1 MRKVFNIVL
10 ILGLTIFVSFTC
22 FSKELKI
29 GYVDIIK
36 VFNEYQKTKDYEV
49 QLDEKKR
56 KVEKEL
62 SKKREEIEKLS
73 NKLSLLKE
81 EEKNEYQDKIQEKM
95 KEHQEIARKAQV
107 DMKKIVIE
115 QMTEIK
121 KDMDKIIENYA
132 KKKGFNLIVTGNSVL
147 YAAKSMDV
155 TEDILKISNKQYKKK
170 K

>member
-1 MRKVFNIVL
+1 MRKIFSIIL
-10 ILGLTIFVSFTC
+10 ILGLTISVSFTC

-29 GYVDIIK
+29 GYVNIIK
-36 VFNEYQKTKDYEV
+36 VFNEYQKTKDYEA
-49 QLDEKKR
+49 QLNEKKK
-56 KVEKEL
+56 KVEKKL
-62 SKKREEIEKLS
+62 SKKREEIEKLNS
-73 NKLSLLKE
+73 KLSLLKE
-81 EEKNEYQDKIQEKM
+81 EEKNEYQDKIQEKI
-95 KEHQEIARKAQV
+95 KEHQEIAREAQV

-132 KKKGFNLIVTGNSVL
+132 KKKGFNLIVDGNSVL
-147 YAAKSMDV
+147 YAAKAMDV